1 MIKKVLKKKKAGRE
15 EERWYGGRIA
25 VNIAKS
31 CCSCHRPNFSLI
43 SKARAGNIKQKVN
56 QLMSTSV
63 VKYLKQICIAVT
75 LWVVTLCDLC
85 TLKTRRSSRIN
96 AAEKAIVVF
105 SQSFQIGAQ
114 SCPYDQFPMC
124 YDQKSS
130 MILARKN
137 LP

>member
-114 SCPYDQFPMC
+114 SCPA
-124 YDQKSS
+124 
-130 MILARKN
+130 IIHHT
-137 LP
+137 